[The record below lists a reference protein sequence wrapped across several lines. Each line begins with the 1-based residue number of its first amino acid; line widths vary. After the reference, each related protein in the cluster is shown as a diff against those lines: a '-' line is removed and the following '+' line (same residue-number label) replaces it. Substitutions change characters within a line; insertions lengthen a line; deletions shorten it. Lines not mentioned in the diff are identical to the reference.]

1 MIRRK
6 IYLRKCI
13 GGTYRKYNRQ
23 SALMAILPYVWN
35 IQTMNGR
42 AVRHGMA
49 KLCKASGCILRIRI
63 GFTRKVRTCR
73 LGKLVFG
80 QSAGEGMENVVRD
93 PDKDRL

>member
-1 MIRRK
+1 MIRRN
-6 IYLRKCI
+6 IYLRKHI

-49 KLCKASGCILRIRI
+49 KLCAAGYVAQIRI
-63 GFTRKVRTCR
+63 GFICKVW
-73 LGKLVFG
+73 
-80 QSAGEGMENVVRD
+80 A
-93 PDKDRL
+93 